1 VCRRKPSAIH
11 DSSRPLAQQN
21 TQQAGSTIPTSINNL
36 TGDEGRSASI
46 LDGVHGSRQA
56 SACEDGLAVSSAV
69 SQRLF
74 SAYFANIHSI
84 WPILYTPMYDC
95 GNINI
100 QPDTFAPAVLYAV
113 YAIAACVE
121 PTDSKSSAGTKDK
134 TPPPAVFFEAAL
146 LALQK
151 KQSDQP
157 HLSAVFHPLNFICP
171 SIESCQTLV
180 ILALQQHG
188 LGEAS
193 NAAMLCNTAAGMAL
207 ELRLNEARPHDA
219 DYITSQIASRLWWN
233 LYVVD
238 KVLACGLGRPFA
250 LHSVDVTANYP
261 SAAESDEFQLLQ
273 FRRASDGEVV
283 RVKSHCISGF
293 NLTIGI
299 CAILEDVLR
308 ATCSVTSKQRICKD
322 FEAAEALRM
331 SLWGRLQGCNEEIS
345 RSAVGLRTNGQ
356 FRPVVPPVA
365 IMNPMVGEVPEG
377 WHECPMIS
385 LARGDRCGLRSCSH
399 LSGRVMAL
407 SRIY

>member
-1 VCRRKPSAIH
+1 V
-11 DSSRPLAQQN
+11 
-21 TQQAGSTIPTSINNL
+21 
-36 TGDEGRSASI
+36 TGYEGRLTSD
-46 LDGVHGSRQA
+46 LDGVHVNRQA
-56 SACEDGLAVSSAV
+56 SVREDDVVVSSAV

-95 GNINI
+95 GNSNL
-100 QPDTFAPAVLYAV
+100 QSDAFAPAVLYAV

-121 PTDSKSSAGTKDK
+121 PTDNISSAATNDK

-157 HLSAVFHPLNFICP
+157 QLSAVFHPLNFIRP
-171 SIESCQTLV
+171 SIESCQTLA

-193 NAAMLCNTAAGMAL
+193 NAAMLCNTAAGMAI
-207 ELRLNEARPHDA
+207 ELRLNEARPLDA
-219 DYITSQIASRLWWN
+219 DYITTQIASRLWWN
-233 LYVVD
+233 LYVLD
-238 KVLACGLGRPFA
+238 KVLACGLGRPFV
-250 LHSVDVTANYP
+250 LHSDDITACYP
-261 SAAESDEFQLLQ
+261 SEAESDEFQLLQ
-273 FRRASDGEVV
+273 FRGASDGEVV

-293 NLTIGI
+293 NLTVGI
-299 CAILEDVLR
+299 CFILEEVLR

-331 SLWGRLQGCNEEIS
+331 SLWGRLQSCDDEIS

-365 IMNPMVGEVPEG
+365 IMNSMV
-377 WHECPMIS
+377 S
-385 LARGDRCGLRSCSH
+385 GDPPDD
-399 LSGRVMAL
+399 
-407 SRIY
+407 

>member
-1 VCRRKPSAIH
+1 V
-11 DSSRPLAQQN
+11 QQN
-21 TQQAGSTIPTSINNL
+21 TQQAESSIPASISNW
-36 TGDEGRSASI
+36 TGCEGRPASN
-46 LDGVHGSRQA
+46 LDVLPGGRQA
-56 SACEDGLAVSSAV
+56 NTREDEVVVSTAV

-95 GNINI
+95 GNGNL
-100 QPDTFAPAVLYAV
+100 QSDAFSSAVLYAV

-121 PTDSKSSAGTKDK
+121 STNDKSSAATDDK

-146 LALQK
+146 LALKK
-151 KQSDQP
+151 KQSDQS

-171 SIESCQTLV
+171 SIESCQTLA

-193 NAAMLCNTAAGMAL
+193 NAAMLCNTAAGMAI
-207 ELRLNEARPHDA
+207 ELRLNESRPLDA
-219 DYITSQIASRLWWN
+219 DYITTQTASRLWWN
-233 LYVVD
+233 LYVLD
-238 KVLACGLGRPFA
+238 KVLACGLGRPFM
-250 LHSVDVTANYP
+250 LHADDIAARYP

-273 FRRASDGEVV
+273 FRRASDGEVI

-299 CAILEDVLR
+299 CFILEDVLR
-308 ATCSVTSKQRICKD
+308 ATCSVTSKQRICKN

-331 SLWGRLQGCNEEIS
+331 SLWGRLQSCNDDLS

-365 IMNPMVGEVPEG
+365 IMNSMVGGIP
-377 WHECPMIS
+377 P
-385 LARGDRCGLRSCSH
+385 DR
-399 LSGRVMAL
+399 
-407 SRIY
+407 